1 MQVPDVMNVSMSMPE
16 KLLFNW
22 SSMFSNNFYGEGYD
36 YLFGTKG
43 SLIHNETDKVVYLP
57 QGKLP

>member
-1 MQVPDVMNVSMSMPE
+1 
-16 KLLFNW
+16 
-22 SSMFSNNFYGEGYD
+22 MFSNNYYGEGYD

-43 SLIHNETDKVVYLP
+43 TLIHNETDKVVYLP